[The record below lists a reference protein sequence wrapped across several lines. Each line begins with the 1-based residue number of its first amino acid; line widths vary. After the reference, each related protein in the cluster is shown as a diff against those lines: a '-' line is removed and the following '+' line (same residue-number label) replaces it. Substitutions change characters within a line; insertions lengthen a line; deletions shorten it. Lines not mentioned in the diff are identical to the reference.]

1 MFFCHP
7 LPTSLV
13 TAENPPMAAENYFRP
28 VQYPGVQT
36 GKGYSTT
43 YGFNLVIN
51 AKAASEKQ
59 EALHDLYKF
68 MMSDLVD
75 AWKDAAPFTFA
86 KKTGWAD
93 NPEVQKFPYVNEIIR
108 AKDEGVFLPRSLV
121 FNELA
126 DSMHRAVQKVMLS
139 KADIKQTLDEAA
151 AEVDRATAAYKKA

>member
-13 TAENPPMAAENYFRP
+13 KAENPAMEAENYFRP

-36 GKGYSTT
+36 GKGFSTT

-51 AKAASEKQ
+51 GKASAEKQ
-59 EALHDLYKF
+59 EALHNLYKF

-139 KADIKQTLDEAA
+139 KADIKKTLDEAA

>member
-1 MFFCHP
+1 
-7 LPTSLV
+7 
-13 TAENPPMAAENYFRP
+13 
-28 VQYPGVQT
+28 
-36 GKGYSTT
+36 
-43 YGFNLVIN
+43 VIN
-51 AKAASEKQ
+51 AKASAEKQ

-68 MMSDLVD
+68 MMSDPGRCLEGRGSLHLRKED
-75 AWKDAAPFTFA
+75 
-86 KKTGWAD
+86 GWAD

-151 AEVDRATAAYKKA
+151 AEVDRATAAYKADLPGLRMEMAGSARGRSVECDVWPMDEIVNG

>member
-7 LPTSLV
+7 LPLDLV
-13 TAENPPMAAENYFRP
+13 KVQNPEMAEKGYFRP

-36 GKGYSTT
+36 GKGISTT
-43 YGFNLVIN
+43 YGFNLVVN
-51 AKAASEKQ
+51 AKASDDKQ

-68 MMSDLVD
+68 IMADLVD
-75 AWKDAAPFTFA
+75 CWKDTAPFTLA

-93 NPEVQKFPYVNEIIR
+93 NPEVQKFPNVNEIIR
-108 AKDEGVFLPRSLV
+108 AKDDGVFLPRTLV

-126 DSMHRAVQKVMLS
+126 DAMHRAVQKVMLS
-139 KADIKQTLDEAA
+139 KSNIKSTLDEAA